1 MNSKWKLQWFGGKYH
16 VKMIEVD
23 EARRLKK
30 KCIIFKV
37 DYEKAYSSINGE
49 FLFYMLRRLDFYE
62 RWVGWIKACL
72 SSSSILVLVN
82 GSSTSKFKVLRGLRK
97 GNPLALFLFNVVV
110 EGLSGMMR
118 QTIKKGIYKRF
129 SVCKLEVGVNLL

>member
-1 MNSKWKLQWFGGKYH
+1 M
-16 VKMIEVD
+16 
-23 EARRLKK
+23 
-30 KCIIFKV
+30 
-37 DYEKAYSSINGE
+37 
-49 FLFYMLRRLDFYE
+49 
-62 RWVGWIKACL
+62 
-72 SSSSILVLVN
+72 N

-118 QTIKKGIYKRF
+118 QTIEKGIYKRF